1 MGILRSYGIVAIFS
15 NAFETEQLLECVG
28 KLKAGQS
35 VQVPIYDFKSHQRC
49 SDSLRQV
56 LFIQF
61 CLIPFMF
68 PFPFILSSGLAAH
81 LWSLASLD
89 AMRAWKEM
97 KMAGFKMW
105 FKIVQRKAIGGIG
118 LGDILNLHV
127 EDIPKRMG
135 RCLHAVDNFM
145 LSLYFSD

>member
-49 SDSLRQV
+49 SDSLRQ
-56 LFIQF
+56 
-61 CLIPFMF
+61 
-68 PFPFILSSGLAAH
+68 
-81 LWSLASLD
+81 
-89 AMRAWKEM
+89 EM